1 MKTLVKG
8 IAIASLASTAWFAQ
22 AELSMTVGM
31 VSDYVY
37 RGVELGDAGAYT
49 SVDYAAGGFY
59 AGVWAISDGNTAD
72 GIEYDIYAGYETEIA
87 GVGVGIGYTAYEYT
101 YGTAAEDEISLSLS
115 KGPVSLTYV
124 DGELVDDTEYEW
136 LIIGADVGAFSF
148 TYGEEDESGYDYME
162 VSTGTEVGAVSLG
175 VTLGGNSDGSDYL
188 VLDMSTGI
196 DL

>member
-1 MKTLVKG
+1 MKTFVKG
-8 IAIASLASTAWFAQ
+8 IAIASLASSAGLAQ

-49 SVDYAAGGFY
+49 SIDYAAGGFY
-59 AGVWAISDGNTAD
+59 AGVWAISDGGTAD

-101 YGTAAEDEISLSLS
+101 YGDAAEDEISLSLS
-115 KGPVSLTYV
+115 KGPISLTYV

-136 LIIGADVGAFSF
+136 LIVGADVGAFSF
-148 TYGEEDESGYDYME
+148 TYGEEDESGFDYME

-175 VTLGGNSDGSDYL
+175 VTLGGNSDGNDYL
-188 VLDMSTGI
+188 TLDMSTGI

>member
-8 IAIASLASTAWFAQ
+8 IAIASLASTAGFAQ

-49 SVDYAAGGFY
+49 SIDYATGGFY

-148 TYGEEDESGYDYME
+148 TYGEEDASGYDYME

>member
-1 MKTLVKG
+1 MNVLKKSL
-8 IAIASLASTAWFAQ
+8 LASAVALASATAV
-22 AELSMTVGM
+22 AEVSMTVGM

-49 SVDYAAGGFY
+49 SIDYAAGGFY
-59 AGVWAISDGNTAD
+59 AGVWAISDGGTAD

-101 YGTAAEDEISLSLS
+101 YGDAAEDEISLSFS
-115 KGPVSLTYV
+115 KGPISLTYV

-136 LIIGADVGAFSF
+136 LILGADVGAFSF
-148 TYGEEDESGYDYME
+148 TYGEEDESGFDYME
-162 VSTGTEVGAVSLG
+162 VSTGTEIGAVSLG
-175 VTLGGNSDGSDYL
+175 VTLGSSSEGNDYL
-188 VLDMSTGI
+188 TLDMSTGI